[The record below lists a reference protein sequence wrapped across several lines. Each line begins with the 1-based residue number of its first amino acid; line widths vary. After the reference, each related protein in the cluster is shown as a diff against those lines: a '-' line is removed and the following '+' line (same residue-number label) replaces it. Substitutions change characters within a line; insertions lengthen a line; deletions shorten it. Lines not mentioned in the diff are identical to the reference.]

1 MIKDNLKKTG
11 CLSIQQRGM
20 NDVPNVKGVFSLNSH
35 IRKFIA
41 ATAIVAVG
49 SVAVPMTVS
58 AQDTAYVGS
67 AAASVSQSSYL
78 PLRSALNAVGVD
90 VCWENT
96 SAGQKIALTY
106 GGQTVEVSVD
116 TVNGVL
122 TTANGSYA
130 YNNIGG
136 SLHAG
141 VDFYQSLFSNATVS
155 ANGYGGIYVT
165 ANDASQAITLS
176 GTSSSNSGSS
186 AGGNYTYYESGQA
199 TWYGSG
205 AQGNYTASGE
215 IFNMYDYTAAHKYL
229 PFGTVVRVT
238 DNDTGRSVVVRINDR
253 GPFGAGRVIDLS
265 YQAASDLGIVS
276 KGVANVTLEV
286 LS

>member
-1 MIKDNLKKTG
+1 M
-11 CLSIQQRGM
+11 
-20 NDVPNVKGVFSLNSH
+20 NSH

-49 SVAVPMTVS
+49 SVAVPMTAS
-58 AQDTAYVGS
+58 AQDTAYIGS
-67 AAASVSQSSYL
+67 GTASVSQASSYL

-90 VCWENT
+90 VHWENT

-106 GGQTVEVSVD
+106 GGQTLEVSVD
-116 TVNGVL
+116 AVNGIL
-122 TTANGSYA
+122 STANGSYA
-130 YNNIGG
+130 YSNIGG

-141 VDFYQSLFSNATVS
+141 LDFYQSLFSNATVS

-165 ANDASQAITLS
+165 ANDASQAITLA
-176 GTSSSNSGSS
+176 GVSSNNGSS

-229 PFGTVVRVT
+229 PFGSVVRVT